1 MRISDWSSDVCS
13 SVLPV
18 RGRVRDLRM
27 AVSDGDELLLD
38 TPQGQLVVRPT
49 SAMEHAFESRLK
61 VTQKR
66 KAEYAALRD
75 LPSVSVDGQPVTLL
89 VNAGL
94 RDDLGA
100 LDTTGAEGIGLFR
113 TEFQRSEE
121 HTSELQSP
129 MRIAYHVFCL

>member
-13 SVLPV
+13 SDLPV
-18 RGRVRDLRM
+18 LGRVRDLRM

-38 TPQGQLVVRPT
+38 TTQGQLVVRPT

-94 RDDLGA
+94 RDDL
-100 LDTTGAEGIGLFR
+100 R
-113 TEFQRSEE
+113 TEERREGTECVS
-121 HTSELQSP
+121 TCISTWAPSN
-129 MRIAYHVFCL
+129 

>member
-1 MRISDWSSDVCS
+1 M
-13 SVLPV
+13 
-18 RGRVRDLRM
+18 G
-27 AVSDGDELLLD
+27 
-38 TPQGQLVVRPT
+38 
-49 SAMEHAFESRLK
+49 HAFESRVK

-94 RDDLGA
+94 RDALGA

-113 TEFQRSEE
+113 TEFQYLISAALPRPVRQTRPFPEFYAAPGDRPTVYRTLMMMWTTAAPYFRQAAP
-121 HTSELQSP
+121 H
-129 MRIAYHVFCL
+129 

>member
-1 MRISDWSSDVCS
+1 
-13 SVLPV
+13 
-18 RGRVRDLRM
+18 
-27 AVSDGDELLLD
+27 
-38 TPQGQLVVRPT
+38 
-49 SAMEHAFESRLK
+49 MEHAFEARLK
-61 VTQKR
+61 VTQKS

-113 TEFQRSEE
+113 TGFQFLVSAALPRRERQTRLYRDVLEAAGDRPVVFRTLDIGGDKALPYLRSEE
-121 HTSELQSP
+121 HTSELQSL
-129 MRIAYHVFCL
+129 MRIS

>member
-1 MRISDWSSDVCS
+1 
-13 SVLPV
+13 
-18 RGRVRDLRM
+18 
-27 AVSDGDELLLD
+27 
-38 TPQGQLVVRPT
+38 
-49 SAMEHAFESRLK
+49 MEHAFEARLK
-61 VTQKR
+61 VTQKS

-113 TEFQRSEE
+113 TEFQFLVSAALPRRERQTRLYRDVLEAADRKSTRLNSS
-121 HTSELQSP
+121 H
-129 MRIAYHVFCL
+129 